1 MQFMTWMP
9 VRPERA
15 GALTDAR
22 LQLHHAAQ
30 LAAAA
35 GISYLPSQPDDRHTN
50 LEWLVGLGA
59 LASNPITVKGTT
71 VRVAVRVSDLA
82 LLVVG
87 GASEI
92 RLSMPL
98 VGRSM
103 ASAVAW
109 LRRELSAAGL
119 RGDAYSL
126 KRHYEIP
133 AHAVATGAAFSA
145 SADDLEQLRHWIA
158 NAASLFEKLRAS
170 TSGASD
176 VRCWPHHFDI
186 ATLITARPGATVGV
200 GLELGDAYYA
210 EPYFYVN
217 AYPAPNRESLPASL
231 RGGGSWH
238 TREWIGAVLPGSRV
252 DARAASPELQVAEF
266 VASAVAA
273 CRVLLG

>member
-1 MQFMTWMP
+1 MTWIP

-35 GISYLPSQPDDRHTN
+35 GTSYLPPQPDDRHTN
-50 LEWLVGLGA
+50 LEWLAGLGA
-59 LASNPITVKGTT
+59 LASNLITVNGATM
-71 VRVAVRVSDLA
+71 RVAVRVSDLA
-82 LLVVG
+82 LLVIA
-87 GASEI
+87 GANEI
-92 RLSMPL
+92 RASMPL
-98 VGRSM
+98 GGRTM
-103 ASAVAW
+103 ESAVAW
-109 LRRELSAAGL
+109 LQRELSATGL

-133 AHAVATGAAFSA
+133 AHAVATGTAFSA
-145 SADDLEQLRHWIA
+145 SADDLEQLRPWIA
-158 NAASLFEKLRAS
+158 NAASLLEKLRAS

-186 ATLITARPGATVGV
+186 ATLITVRPGATVGV

-217 AYPAPNRESLPASL
+217 AYPQPNRESLPSSL
-231 RGGGSWH
+231 RGGGRWH
-238 TREWIGAVLPGSRV
+238 THEWVGAVLPGSRV
-252 DARAASPELQVAEF
+252 DAAATSPQLQVAEF

-273 CRVLLG
+273 CRLLLG